1 MPNRP
6 IAQNPSAAQNLAVT
20 ADNPH
25 TTQPASSTKRPLLGA
40 RKQHHNRWLIIAGFA
55 LLLGI
60 NQFLWL
66 SFATIIISTQA
77 HFGVNE
83 FFANLLTLI
92 FPIVFVLLAI
102 HSGKILDNHGY
113 KKVVSYAAVLM
124 LVGSVIRWLGVD
136 SYWIVFAG
144 QLLIAIAQPY
154 ITNAIN
160 QVTTDWFD
168 KSQLATVTGVIMG
181 VMFLATALGAFA
193 SAPLIELFGFS
204 GMLMLNMALTAI
216 AVAFFLLV
224 VAEKPQK
231 HDDAISLHE
240 IESLLKNKR
249 LWLISLT
256 IFIAM
261 GYFNGLSNWIA
272 PILEPRGI
280 DEATAGVITAMLIIG
295 GILGA
300 LIIPL
305 LSDYLHKRRIFLI
318 IATLVGALATYPLLF
333 LSSGTTTLIIS
344 FVLGFFLLAGY
355 PLLIAAAEDTVHPSQ
370 AAKAVAM
377 LMLMGNLGGVVMV
390 LSMQGVKVMT
400 NSWALSGWVLIISVA
415 LASFLVLKIRD
426 KPLSYRVPTN
436 SI

>member
-1 MPNRP
+1 MP
-6 IAQNPSAAQNLAVT
+6 QNNHAAQNVGELSQDA
-20 ADNPH
+20 PLS
-25 TTQPASSTKRPLLGA
+25 QLEPLLLT
-40 RKQHHNRWLIIAGFA
+40 RKPHHNRWVIIAAFA

-66 SFATIIISTQA
+66 SFATIIISTQT

-83 FFANLLTLI
+83 FFANLLTLM

-102 HSGKILDNHGY
+102 HSGKRLDNMGY
-113 KKVVSYAAVLM
+113 KKVVSYAAILM
-124 LVGSVIRWLGVD
+124 LIGSFIRWLGVD
-136 SYWIVFAG
+136 NYWAVFGG

-168 KSQLATVTGVIMG
+168 KSQIATVTGVIMG

-193 SAPLIELFGFS
+193 SAPLIDTFGFS
-204 GMLMLNMALTAI
+204 GMLLINMALTAI
-216 AVAFFLLV
+216 VVTIFLFV

-231 HDDAISLHE
+231 HYDAITLRE
-240 IESLLKNKR
+240 MESLLKNKR

-300 LIIPL
+300 LIIPI

-318 IATLVGALATYPLLF
+318 IATLVGAFATYPLLYT
-333 LSSGTTTLIIS
+333 SSGSMALVIS
-344 FVLGFFLLAGY
+344 FILGFFLLAGY

-400 NSWALSGWVLIISVA
+400 SSWLLSGWVLIIAVAFASV
-415 LASFLVLKIRD
+415 LVLKIRD
-426 KPLSYRVPTN
+426 KPTANPVLLVE
-436 SI
+436 